1 MQPYYVPDFQVKIR
15 GLTLGADVTSAII
28 SLTVES
34 HIDMADMFSLQ
45 LNNADLRF
53 TDSALFE
60 VGKRVEIYMGYVGNL
75 QPMIYGEIT
84 AISPS
89 FPESGAPTMSI
100 TGYDLSHRMRHNSPS
115 RFTFK
120 GLNDSLI
127 AAQIAAENLLIP
139 VVDPAPMPPRE
150 SVQQT
155 GSDWALLKEMA
166 DRNFFWVYVFW
177 DKLYFR
183 FPRPQTEQV
192 VLEWGKN
199 LSSFSP
205 RLSNSGQYGIQ
216 ILRGYDYKLAQNIVT
231 ILPLIAL
238 DPTNLDN
245 IIERLGS
252 TFVEQL
258 LQLGRHVIRDQPVN
272 NYLDGA
278 ILAKSIL
285 LQLLQGL
292 YEASGNCIGIPELR
306 ARDTVEIRGVGK
318 RFSGQYTLSK
328 VVHTIDGSGYRTRF
342 EVSQQFT
349 SSILKSLRKK
359 IAESPSPNKQAKMT
373 GVFVGKVVTNIDPLQ
388 LGRIQVSLPHLS
400 DLNMSPWARIATM
413 MAGTNEGSYFLP
425 DVGDEVLVSFEKG
438 DINTPVIVG
447 GLWNG
452 LARPPEFNQ
461 GLNAKKMIQTKT
473 GMKLMFDETPGQESV
488 SLETLT
494 GSTVNLSD
502 TEGITIQDAA
512 NNSIK
517 ISPQGIA
524 IDSPTTIKLSVGGNA
539 IEINS
544 TGITIQSAGNVA
556 IQGNPIDLN

>member
-1 MQPYYVPDFQVKIR
+1 MQPYYVPDFLVKIT
-15 GLTLGADVTSAII
+15 GITLGADVTNAVI

-34 HIDMADMFSLQ
+34 HIDMADMFTLQ

-75 QPMIYGEIT
+75 QPMILGEIV
-84 AISPS
+84 AVSPS
-89 FPESGAPTMSI
+89 FPESGAPTITI

-115 RFTFK
+115 RFTFTQIP
-120 GLNDSLI
+120 DFLI
-127 AAQIAAENLLIP
+127 ATQIAVENLLIP
-139 VVDPAPMPPRE
+139 VVDPTPPIWD

-155 GSDWALLKEMA
+155 GSDWALLKELA

-199 LSSFSP
+199 LSSFNP
-205 RLSNSGQYGIQ
+205 RLSTSGQHGIQ
-216 ILRGYDYKLAQNIVT
+216 IIRGYDYQLAQNIVA

-238 DPTNLDN
+238 DPANLDN

-258 LQLGRHVIRDQPVN
+258 LQLGRHVNRNQPVT
-272 NYLDGA
+272 NYLNA
-278 ILAKSIL
+278 AALAKSIL

-328 VVHTIDGSGYRTRF
+328 VRHTIDGSGYRTQF

-359 IAESPSPNKQAKMT
+359 IAESPSPNKQEKMT
-373 GVFVGKVVTNIDPLQ
+373 GVFVGKVVNNLDPMQ
-388 LGRIQVSLPHLS
+388 LGRIQVSFPHLS
-400 DLNMSPWARIATM
+400 DLNISPWARIATL
-413 MAGTNEGSYFLP
+413 MAGANEGSYFLP
-425 DVGDEVLVSFEKG
+425 DIGDEVLVSFEKG
-438 DINTPVIVG
+438 DINNPVIVG

-452 LARPPEFNQ
+452 LARPPEFNT
-461 GLNAKKMIQTKT
+461 GLNARKMIQTKT
-473 GMKLMFDETPGQESV
+473 GMKLMFDETPGQESL

-494 GSTVNLSD
+494 GSTVTLSD
-502 TEGITIQDAA
+502 TQGITIKDAL
-512 NNSIK
+512 NNSIQV
-517 ISPQGIA
+517 SQQGIT
-524 IDSPTTIKLSVGGNA
+524 INSPTTIKLTVGGNS
-539 IEINS
+539 IEINAS
-544 TGITIQSAGNVA
+544 SITIQSAGNVT
-556 IQGNPIDLN
+556 IQGTQINLN

>member
-1 MQPYYVPDFQVKIR
+1 MQPYYVPDFQVKIT
-15 GLTLGADVTSAII
+15 GITLGADVTSAVI

-34 HIDMADMFSLQ
+34 HIDMADMFNIQ

-53 TDSALFE
+53 TDSALFD

-75 QPMIYGEIT
+75 QPMILGEIV
-84 AISPS
+84 AVSPS
-89 FPESGAPTMSI
+89 FPESGAPTMTI

-120 GLNDSLI
+120 YQNDSLI

-139 VVDPAPMPPRE
+139 VVDPALMLPQE

-155 GSDWALLKEMA
+155 GSDWALLKQLA

-183 FPRPQTEQV
+183 FPRPQTEMV

-205 RLSNSGQYGIQ
+205 RLSTSGKSGIQ
-216 ILRGYDYKLAQNIVT
+216 IIRGYDYKLAQNIVT

-252 TFVEQL
+252 TFIDQL
-258 LQLGRHVIRDQPVN
+258 LQLGRHVVRNQPVN
-272 NYLDGA
+272 NYLDA
-278 ILAKSIL
+278 AVLAKSIL

-318 RFSGQYTLSK
+318 RFSGRYILSS
-328 VVHTIDGSGYRTRF
+328 VTHTIDGSGYRTRF
-342 EVSQQFT
+342 EVFQQYT

-359 IAESPSPNKQAKMT
+359 IAESSSPNKQEKIT
-373 GVFVGKVVTNIDPLQ
+373 GVFVGKVLNNIDPLN
-388 LGRIQVSLPHLS
+388 LGRIQVAFPDIS
-400 DLNMSPWARIATM
+400 DFNCSSWARIATM
-413 MAGTNEGSYFLP
+413 MAGANEGSYFLP
-425 DVGDEVLVSFEKG
+425 DIGDEVLVSFEKG

-452 LARPPEFNQ
+452 LARPPEFNK
-461 GLNAKKMIQTKT
+461 GLNAKKMICTKT
-473 GMKLMFDETPGQESV
+473 GLKLVFDETPGKQNIT
-488 SLETLT
+488 LETLT
-494 GSTVNLSD
+494 GSTVTLSD
-502 TEGITIQDAA
+502 TEGITINSPTSIKLTVG
-512 NNSIK
+512 NNSI
-517 ISPQGIA
+517 
-524 IDSPTTIKLSVGGNA
+524 
-539 IEINS
+539 EINP
-544 TGITIQSAGNVA
+544 TGIS
-556 IQGNPIDLN
+556 IQGTQINLN

>member
-1 MQPYYVPDFQVKIR
+1 MQPYYVPDFLVKIT
-15 GLTLGADVTSAII
+15 GITLGADITNAVI

-34 HIDMADMFSLQ
+34 HIDMADMFSIQ
-45 LNNADLRF
+45 FNNADLRF

-75 QPMIYGEIT
+75 QPMILGEIV
-84 AISPS
+84 AVSPS
-89 FPESGAPTMSI
+89 FPESGAPTITI

-115 RFTFK
+115 RFTFTK
-120 GLNDSLI
+120 TPDFLI
-127 AAQIAAENLLIP
+127 ASQIAAENLLIP
-139 VVDPAPMPPRE
+139 VVDPTPPIWE

-155 GSDWALLKEMA
+155 GSDWALLKELA

-199 LSSFSP
+199 LSSFNP
-205 RLSNSGQYGIQ
+205 RLSTSGQYGIQ
-216 ILRGYDYKLAQNIVT
+216 IIRGYDYQLAQNIVA

-238 DPTNLDN
+238 DPTDLDN

-252 TFVEQL
+252 TFIEQL
-258 LQLGRHVIRDQPVN
+258 LQLGRHVIRNQPVT
-272 NYLDGA
+272 NYLNA
-278 ILAKSIL
+278 AALAKSIL

-328 VVHTIDGSGYRTRF
+328 VRHIIDGSGYRTQF

-359 IAESPSPNKQAKMT
+359 IAESPSPNKQEKMT
-373 GVFVGKVVTNIDPLQ
+373 GVFVGKVVNNLDPMQ
-388 LGRIQVSLPHLS
+388 LGRIQVSFPHLS
-400 DLNMSPWARIATM
+400 DLNISPWARIATM
-413 MAGTNEGSYFLP
+413 MAGANEGSYFLP
-425 DVGDEVLVSFEKG
+425 DMGDEVLVSFEKG
-438 DINTPVIVG
+438 DINSPVIVG

-452 LARPPEFNQ
+452 LARPPEFNT
-461 GLNAKKMIQTKT
+461 GLNARKMIQTKT
-473 GMKLMFDETPGQESV
+473 GLKLMFDETPGQESL
-488 SLETLT
+488 SLETLA
-494 GSTVNLSD
+494 GLTVNLSD
-502 TEGITIQDAA
+502 TQGITIKDLLD
-512 NNSIK
+512 NSIHV
-517 ISPQGIA
+517 SPQGIT
-524 IDSPTTIKLSVGGNA
+524 INSPTRINLTVAGNS
-539 IEINS
+539 IEINAS
-544 TGITIQSAGNVA
+544 GVTIQGTQIN
-556 IQGNPIDLN
+556 LN